1 MRAMPYVEGVEHRFV
16 EAGGVRFHVAEA
28 GPAEGTPVLF
38 LHGFPQHWYAWRHV
52 VPLLAG
58 RHRLIMPDFRGFGWS
73 DAPYRGYDTG
83 TRADDVLALMD
94 ALELD
99 RVLLVGHEWGAWVG
113 FMACI
118 RAPERFDRFLALSMI
133 HPWPEHRRL
142 IRHAWRQWYTIAWEY
157 PVIGGALLRHWPTFT
172 RYILRRGVTNPD
184 VWRRADLDEFTES
197 VRARA
202 RAHAGRALHWQYVLR
217 DIPRLLIGHHRA
229 LRLTVPTTLLFG
241 TDDFAMSPE
250 ALAGGERH
258 ATDLVVRV
266 VPGGHYLADEQ
277 PGLVADAIRSLSAG
291 SAHAQEPVG

>member
-16 EAGGVRFHVAEA
+16 QAGEVRFHVAEA
-28 GPAEGTPVLF
+28 GPADGTPLLF
-38 LHGFPQHWYAWRHV
+38 LHGFPQHWYAWRHM
-52 VPLLAG
+52 VPLLAD

-73 DAPYRGYDTG
+73 DAPYRGYDTR
-83 TRADDVLALMD
+83 TRAADMLALMD
-94 ALELD
+94 ALGLD

-113 FMACI
+113 FTACL

-142 IRHAWRQWYTIAWEY
+142 IRHAWRQWFTILWEY
-157 PVIGGALLRHWPTFT
+157 PVIGGAVLRHWPAFT
-172 RYILRRGVTNPD
+172 RYILRRGVTSPD
-184 VWRRADLDEFTES
+184 VWRHADLDEFTES
-197 VRARA
+197 VRPRA

-217 DIPRLLIGHHRA
+217 DIPRLLIRRHRA

-250 ALAGGERH
+250 ALVGGERH

-266 VPGGHYLADEQ
+266 VPGGHYLADEH
-277 PGLVADAIRSLSAG
+277 PRLVADAITAPSAG
-291 SAHAQEPVG
+291 LAHAQEPIG